1 MNPSPTGVSP
11 QVSSGKPGMVAFA
24 LAEGSA
30 EDSAELLKLM
40 DSSTSPIFIKDSRGH
55 YVYCSSAVLRR

>member
-1 MNPSPTGVSP
+1 
-11 QVSSGKPGMVAFA
+11 MVAFA